1 MAKKRKKKRNMVPV
15 AVACLVLLLLLAA
28 AVYELL
34 LPAGPVFSER
44 ENRILSEK
52 PAFSW
57 KAFFDGSF
65 ADDLE
70 RYLADRFPGRMG
82 FIDFTRE
89 LRQVGSLATW
99 EEYSLVAESDVADM
113 QDPGEVEEAQPMV
126 TPRPTRTPAPTPTAT
141 PEPTPAPTPD
151 PQATLTPTDT
161 PEPTPTPVP
170 TPTPR
175 PTKPPASANDF
186 PGELRV
192 DLLDGTSKRRSYA
205 FMRYKVQRQCS
216 LFDAYASLLPEDG
229 IFAITIVPNAYRANR
244 LLALDDPKGMV
255 SEVEPFIHAMTAN
268 NVAAFSTA
276 DILSAPMLA
285 GEYVYFRS
293 DMHWTPYGAYLVVS
307 EMLAEA
313 GETLPPYDAFPKTQE
328 HPFLGTLYRDSLNKQ
343 MEANPDTLDILTPIR
358 PTVVRRYT
366 TPQKYDEVPFIDDNA
381 SPRDRYTVYLGGPKG
396 NWTVVER
403 TDIPEESF
411 EKTCLVISDSYG
423 LCTMPFFAQ
432 AYDRAILYDA
442 RYYERYVMGAVSGL
456 IESWGVQDIYMILGD
471 AHFSEETFCRLC
483 NAEF

>member
-1 MAKKRKKKRNMVPV
+1 MTGRGKKNRILL
-15 AVACLVLLLLLAA
+15 AAACLVLLLLLAA

-44 ENRILSEK
+44 ENRMLTER

-57 KAFFDGSF
+57 KTFFDGSF

-70 RYLADRFPGRMG
+70 KYLADRFPGRMG
-82 FIDFTRE
+82 FIDFTRK

-99 EEYSLVAESDVADM
+99 EDYARVAESDVADM
-113 QDPGEVEEAQPMV
+113 QDQPDVEELPMV

-141 PEPTPAPTPD
+141 PVPTPAPTPD
-151 PQATLTPTDT
+151 PMATLTPTDT
-161 PEPTPTPVP
+161 PEPTATPVP

-175 PTKPPASANDF
+175 PTKPPANANDF
-186 PGELRV
+186 PVELRV
-192 DLLDGTSKRRSYA
+192 DIIDGTEKRRSFAY
-205 FMRYKVQRQCS
+205 MRYKIKQQCS
-216 LFDAYASLLPEDG
+216 LFNAYASLLPEDG
-229 IFAITIVPNAYRANR
+229 IFALTIVPNASRANV
-244 LLALDDPKGMV
+244 LLLVQDPKGMV
-255 SEVEPFIHAMTAN
+255 SEVEPFIHAMTAD
-268 NVAAFSTA
+268 NVAALSTA

-307 EMLAEA
+307 RMLAEA

-328 HPFLGTLYRDSLNKQ
+328 YPFLGTLYRDSLNKQ
-343 MEANPDTLDILTPIR
+343 MEANPDTLDILTPIHPVR
-358 PTVVRRYT
+358 VRRYT
-366 TPQKYDEVPFIDDNA
+366 SPEKYDEVPFINDNA

-403 TDIPEESF
+403 TDVPEDSF

-423 LCTMPFFAQ
+423 LCAMPFFAQ

-471 AHFSEETFCRLC
+471 VHFSEETFCMLC

>member
-1 MAKKRKKKRNMVPV
+1 MTGRGKKNRILL
-15 AVACLVLLLLLAA
+15 AAACLVLLLLLAA

-44 ENRILSEK
+44 ENRMLTER

-57 KAFFDGSF
+57 KTFFDGSF

-70 RYLADRFPGRMG
+70 KYLADRFPGRMG
-82 FIDFTRE
+82 FIDFTRK

-99 EEYSLVAESDVADM
+99 EDYARVAESDVADM
-113 QDPGEVEEAQPMV
+113 QDQPDVEELPMV

-141 PEPTPAPTPD
+141 PVPTPAPTPD
-151 PQATLTPTDT
+151 PIATLTPTDT
-161 PEPTPTPVP
+161 PEPTATPVP

-175 PTKPPASANDF
+175 PTKPPANANDF
-186 PGELRV
+186 PVELRV
-192 DLLDGTSKRRSYA
+192 DIIDGTEKRRSFAY
-205 FMRYKVQRQCS
+205 MRYKIKQQCS

-229 IFAITIVPNAYRANR
+229 IFALTIVPNASRANV
-244 LLALDDPKGMV
+244 LLLVQDPKGMV
-255 SEVEPFIHAMTAN
+255 SEVEPFIHAMTAD
-268 NVAAFSTA
+268 NVAALSTA

-307 EMLAEA
+307 RMLAEA

-328 HPFLGTLYRDSLNKQ
+328 YPFLGTLYRDSLNKQ
-343 MEANPDTLDILTPIR
+343 MEANPDTLDILTPIHPVR
-358 PTVVRRYT
+358 VRRYT
-366 TPQKYDEVPFIDDNA
+366 SPEKFDEVPFINDNA

-403 TDIPEESF
+403 TDVPEDSF

-423 LCTMPFFAQ
+423 LCAMPFFAQ

-471 AHFSEETFCRLC
+471 VHFSEETFCRLC

>member
-1 MAKKRKKKRNMVPV
+1 MRKRILSIAAR
-15 AVACLVLLLLLAA
+15 AALLLLLLIG
-28 AVYELL
+28 VYELAFA
-34 LPAGPVFSER
+34 PKGPVFSER
-44 ENRILSEK
+44 ENRMLESK

-57 KAFFDGSF
+57 KAFFDGTF
-65 ADDLE
+65 ADGLE
-70 RYLADRFPGRMG
+70 TYLADRFPGRIG

-99 EEYSLVAESDVADM
+99 EEYSLVAENNVADM
-113 QDPGEVEEAQPMV
+113 QNQEELVEETVMV

-141 PEPTPAPTPD
+141 PVPTPAPTPD
-151 PQATLTPTDT
+151 PASILTPTDT
-161 PEPTPTPVP
+161 PTPSPTPVP

-192 DLLDGTSKRRSYA
+192 DLIDGDGKHRSFAY
-205 FMRYKVQRQCS
+205 MRYVVQRQCP

-229 IFAITIVPNAYRANR
+229 IFAFTIVPNAFRANR
-244 LLALDDPKGMV
+244 LLALKDPKGMV

-276 DILSAPMLA
+276 DLLSAPMLA

-293 DMHWTPYGAYLVVS
+293 DMHWTPYGAHIVV
-307 EMLAEA
+307 EQMLAEA

-328 HPFLGTLYRDSLNKQ
+328 YPFLGTLYRDSLNKQ
-343 MEANPDTLDILTPIR
+343 MEENPDTLDILTPIHPIR
-358 PTVVRRYT
+358 VRRYT
-366 TPQKYDEVPFIDDNA
+366 TKDKFTEAPFIDQNA
-381 SPRDRYTVYLGGPKG
+381 NARDRYTVYLGGPQG

-403 TDIPEESF
+403 TDIPETEYQ
-411 EKTCLVISDSYG
+411 KTCLVISDSYG
-423 LCTMPFFAQ
+423 LCTMPFFAEV
-432 AYDRAILYDA
+432 YDRAILYDA
-442 RYYERYVMGAVSGL
+442 RYYDKYAMGAVADL

-471 AHFSEETFCRLC
+471 VHFSEEIFCKLC
-483 NAEF
+483 NGQF

>member
-1 MAKKRKKKRNMVPV
+1 MTGRGKKNRILL
-15 AVACLVLLLLLAA
+15 AAACLVLLLLLAA

-44 ENRILSEK
+44 ENRMLTER

-57 KAFFDGSF
+57 KTFFDGSF

-70 RYLADRFPGRMG
+70 KYLADRFPGRMG
-82 FIDFTRE
+82 FIDFTRK

-99 EEYSLVAESDVADM
+99 EDYARVAESDVADM
-113 QDPGEVEEAQPMV
+113 QDQPDVEELPMV

-141 PEPTPAPTPD
+141 PVPTPAPTPD
-151 PQATLTPTDT
+151 PMATLTPTDT
-161 PEPTPTPVP
+161 PEPTATPVP

-175 PTKPPASANDF
+175 PTKPPANANDF
-186 PGELRV
+186 PVELRV
-192 DLLDGTSKRRSYA
+192 DIIDGTEKRRSFAY
-205 FMRYKVQRQCS
+205 MRYKIKQQCS
-216 LFDAYASLLPEDG
+216 LFNAYASLLPEDG
-229 IFAITIVPNAYRANR
+229 IFALTIVPNASRANV
-244 LLALDDPKGMV
+244 LLLVQDPKGMV
-255 SEVEPFIHAMTAN
+255 SEVEPFIHAMTAD
-268 NVAAFSTA
+268 NVAALSTA

-307 EMLAEA
+307 RMLAEA

-328 HPFLGTLYRDSLNKQ
+328 YPFLGTLYRDSLNKQ
-343 MEANPDTLDILTPIR
+343 MEANPDTLDILTPINPVR
-358 PTVVRRYT
+358 VRRYT
-366 TPQKYDEVPFIDDNA
+366 SPEKYDEVPFINDNA

-403 TDIPEESF
+403 TDVPEDSF

-423 LCTMPFFAQ
+423 LCAMPFFAQ

-471 AHFSEETFCRLC
+471 VHFSEETFCMLC

>member
-1 MAKKRKKKRNMVPV
+1 MTGRGKKNRILL
-15 AVACLVLLLLLAA
+15 AAACLVLLLLLAA

-44 ENRILSEK
+44 ENRMLTER

-57 KAFFDGSF
+57 KTFFDGSF

-70 RYLADRFPGRMG
+70 KYLADRFPCRMG
-82 FIDFTRE
+82 FIDFTRK

-99 EEYSLVAESDVADM
+99 EDYAQVAESDVADM
-113 QDPGEVEEAQPMV
+113 QDQPDVEELPMV

-141 PEPTPAPTPD
+141 PVPTPAPTPD
-151 PQATLTPTDT
+151 PMATLTPTDT
-161 PEPTPTPVP
+161 PDPTATPVP

-175 PTKPPASANDF
+175 PTKPPANANDF
-186 PGELRV
+186 PVELRV
-192 DLLDGTSKRRSYA
+192 DIIDGTEKRRSFAY
-205 FMRYKVQRQCS
+205 MRYKIKQQCS

-229 IFAITIVPNAYRANR
+229 IFALTIVPNASRANV
-244 LLALDDPKGMV
+244 LLLVQDPKGMA
-255 SEVEPFIHAMTAN
+255 SEVEPFIHAMTAD
-268 NVAAFSTA
+268 NVAALSTA

-307 EMLAEA
+307 RMLAEA

-328 HPFLGTLYRDSLNKQ
+328 YPFLGTLYRDSLNKQ
-343 MEANPDTLDILTPIR
+343 MEANPDTLDILTPIHPVR
-358 PTVVRRYT
+358 VRRYT
-366 TPQKYDEVPFIDDNA
+366 SPEKFDEVPFINDNA

-403 TDIPEESF
+403 TDVPEDSF

-423 LCTMPFFAQ
+423 LCAMPFFAQ

-471 AHFSEETFCRLC
+471 VHFSEETFCRLC